1 MQRALILDFDGTM
14 VDTEWPAFE
23 AWQAIYGRYG
33 ATLTLAEWV
42 VCVGS
47 GFGFDPFAHLQ
58 QQVRD
63 QQLDREAIIAE
74 RLADKI
80 RRIGDGP
87 LMDGV
92 ADRIAEARALGWRL
106 AVASSS
112 PADWVHGHLR
122 RLGLFDQVDAI
133 VTRDDVTRTK
143 PDPEIFR
150 KAAAAIGAP
159 PAGCVVCE
167 DSVNG
172 VRAAK
177 AAGMLAVAVP
187 NRVTAGLDF
196 SEADLRIDS
205 LADLRLATL
214 AV

>member
-1 MQRALILDFDGTM
+1 MLRALILDFDGTM
-14 VDTEWPAFE
+14 VDTEWPAFC

-33 ATLTLAEWV
+33 AALSLQEWV

-47 GFGFDPFAHLQ
+47 GFGFDPFEHLQ
-58 QQVRD
+58 RQVPGQR
-63 QQLDREAIIAE
+63 LDREAILAE

-87 LMDGV
+87 LMPGV

-112 PADWVHGHLR
+112 PASWVHPHLR
-122 RLGLFDQVDAI
+122 RLGLFEQLDAI
-133 VTRDDVTRTK
+133 TTRDDVTRTK
-143 PDPEIFR
+143 PDPEIFLTT
-150 KAAAAIGAP
+150 AAALGVP

-167 DSVNG
+167 DSLNG
-172 VRAAK
+172 VHAAK

-196 SEADLRIDS
+196 SGADLRVES
-205 LADLRLATL
+205 LTALSLDRLD
-214 AV
+214 